1 MNVPETYFSV
11 EEELLLFFASCAAG
25 AVIGVIYDCLRA
37 FRLLLPHNRF
47 FVALEDIALLVCYG
61 IFISAFGSAE
71 ALGYIRGYFILG
83 NLLGFTLYYF
93 TLGRVVMRTISRI
106 LGIFHGIIR
115 LAAKP
120 FTALFRKIKNC
131 KKTADADPAV
141 SPVSSGNGISL
152 KREDDFC

>member
-1 MNVPETYFSV
+1 MNVPETYFSIG
-11 EEELLLFFASCAAG
+11 EELLLFFASCAAG
-25 AVIGVIYDCLRA
+25 AVIGAVYDCLRA

-61 IFISAFGSAE
+61 IFISSFGSTE

-83 NLLGFTLYYF
+83 NLLGFTLYHF
-93 TLGRVVMRTISRI
+93 TLGRVVMRTICRI
-106 LGIFHGIIR
+106 LAIFQGIIR

-120 FTALFRKIKNC
+120 FRALLRKM
-131 KKTADADPAV
+131 KKKKDAP
-141 SPVSSGNGISL
+141 GNGISL

>member
-25 AVIGVIYDCLRA
+25 AVIGVVYDCLRT
-37 FRLLLPHNRF
+37 FRL
-47 FVALEDIALLVCYG
+47 ICYG

-106 LGIFHGIIR
+106 LGIFRGIFR
-115 LAAKP
+115 LAARP
-120 FTALFRKIKNC
+120 FRAIIRKMKSRL
-131 KKTADADPAV
+131 KV
-141 SPVSSGNGISL
+141 SGNGINP
-152 KREDDFC
+152 KRNDDFC

>member
-25 AVIGVIYDCLRA
+25 AVIGVVYDCLRA
-37 FRLLLPHNRF
+37 FRLVLPHNRF
-47 FVALEDIALLVCYG
+47 FVALEDIAMLVCYG

-83 NLLGFTLYYF
+83 NLLGFALYYF

-106 LGIFHGIIR
+106 LAIFRGIFR

-120 FTALFRKIKNC
+120 FRKLFQKRKRS
-131 KKTADADPAV
+131 AE
-141 SPVSSGNGISL
+141 SSENRITPETG
-152 KREDDFC
+152 DDFC